1 MIQSSLY
8 VHIPY
13 CKQACT
19 YCDFHFSTNIRTK
32 AEVLRQM
39 HVEIQRRAKQAP
51 WNALEVKSLY
61 FGGGTPSLLSSEE
74 LKALIDSARTHF
86 SFAEHLEVTLEANP
100 DDVTEAK
107 LEQWYQA
114 GVNRLSVGIQSF
126 QQNELEACNR
136 AHTGAEA
143 HNALQLIRS
152 SKIDRF
158 SIDLIYGMIGSTL
171 QSWKDNLATAL
182 TYAPDHISC
191 YSLTVEEKTALAHQV
206 STGKV
211 QLPEE
216 DGVLHQFDYL
226 REWAAVHGYEHYEL
240 SNFCIP
246 GHRSVHNQH
255 YWSYQPYLG
264 IGPGA
269 HSFDGKQRFWNVSN
283 NIRYAKGQAPEGES
297 LTLEEQINER
307 LMVRLRTADGFR
319 FKYDLPQDISSE
331 AKTQLLNH
339 VNTAMQNGELHP
351 LPDGFKIAPEN
362 WMRSDQII
370 ANLFIDTAP

>member
-1 MIQSSLY
+1 M
-8 VHIPY
+8 
-13 CKQACT
+13 
-19 YCDFHFSTNIRTK
+19 
-32 AEVLRQM
+32 
-39 HVEIQRRAKQAP
+39 
-51 WNALEVKSLY
+51 
-61 FGGGTPSLLSSEE
+61 
-74 LKALIDSARTHF
+74 
-86 SFAEHLEVTLEANP
+86 
-100 DDVTEAK
+100 
-107 LEQWYQA
+107 
-114 GVNRLSVGIQSF
+114 
-126 QQNELEACNR
+126 
-136 AHTGAEA
+136 
-143 HNALQLIRS
+143 
-152 SKIDRF
+152 
-158 SIDLIYGMIGSTL
+158 
-171 QSWKDNLATAL
+171 
-182 TYAPDHISC
+182 
-191 YSLTVEEKTALAHQV
+191 
-206 STGKV
+206 
-211 QLPEE
+211 
-216 DGVLHQFDYL
+216 
-226 REWAAVHGYEHYEL
+226 
-240 SNFCIP
+240 
-246 GHRSVHNQH
+246 HNQH